1 MRACS
6 QGSTRT
12 LNQLNS
18 FRTGGMPHAR
28 ASHTFTKLLL
38 LLFVLLLSLL
48 LSLLALSL

>member
-38 LLFVLLLSLL
+38 LLLLLLFV
-48 LSLLALSL
+48 LLALSL